1 VITTAGFCTTMIED
15 ARHLAQD
22 SLIETDLAIIGA
34 GAAGITLARE
44 LAGTN
49 LDICLLESGGL
60 EFEQEI
66 QNLYQGENGGRWY
79 FPLDDCRLRYFG
91 GSTNHWGG
99 WCRPLMPIDFEAR
112 DWIPHSGWPITRPDL
127 DPYYR
132 RAQALTETG
141 PFRYDATAF
150 WEETLNTK
158 MVPFSRDLITTTF
171 FQYSPPTRFGTR
183 YRKNIE
189 EAPNVLALLHAT
201 VTEIETDE
209 SGSTVTGLK
218 VATLEGPTFRVRAR
232 RYVLASGALE
242 NPRLLLLSNRMQP
255 AGVGNDHD
263 LVGRY
268 FMEHPHIPGVASLV
282 MSRPEAFHAIYTQ
295 HLLLAGNIVH
305 SALIPTDALLRR
317 ERLQHAVF
325 TIGVMGIYNAENLST
340 AVPADEERARD
351 VFELQRDL
359 GPPRASNHPPA
370 GYNDWPPAG
379 ALGASCMLG
388 CACEQ
393 APNPD
398 SRVTL
403 SEERDALGQQRARL
417 DWRLTETDKLSLN
430 RIVHALAEEFG
441 VLGLGRLHPALSD
454 DGTWPSEVLGGYHH
468 MGTTRMADS
477 PERGV
482 VNANCRVH
490 GVDNLYIAGSSVF
503 TTSGASN
510 PTLTIVALALRLA
523 DHLREQSS

>member
-1 VITTAGFCTTMIED
+1 MIED
-15 ARHLAQD
+15 ARRLPQD
-22 SLIETDLAIIGA
+22 SLIEADLAIIGA

-49 LDICLLESGGL
+49 IAVCLLESGGL
-60 EFEQEI
+60 DFEQDI
-66 QNLYQGENGGRWY
+66 QNLYRGENGGRWY
-79 FPLDDCRLRYFG
+79 FPLDTCRLRYFG

-112 DWIPHSGWPITRPDL
+112 DWIPHSGWPITRADL

-132 RAQALTETG
+132 RAQVLTETG
-141 PFRYDATAF
+141 PFRYDATGF
-150 WEETLNTK
+150 WEETLHTK
-158 MVPFSRDLITTTF
+158 MVPFSRGLITTTF

-183 YRKNIE
+183 YRKDIE
-189 EAPNVLALLHAT
+189 AAPNVRALLHAS
-201 VTEIETDE
+201 VTEIETDA
-209 SGSTVTGLK
+209 SGSTVTGLR
-218 VATLEGPTFRVRAR
+218 ARTLAGPTFRVRAR
-232 RYVLASGALE
+232 RYVLATGAIE
-242 NPRLLLLSNRMQP
+242 NPRLLLLSNRTNP
-255 AGVGNDHD
+255 AGVGNAHD

-268 FMEHPHIPGVASLV
+268 FMEHPHIPGVANLV
-282 MSRPEAFHAIYTQ
+282 MPWPEAFHAIYTQ
-295 HLLLAGNIVH
+295 HLLLADNIVH
-305 SALIPTDALLRR
+305 SAMIPTDALLRR

-325 TIGVMGIYNAENLST
+325 TIGVMDVYDAENL
-340 AVPADEERARD
+340 AAPAPADEERARD
-351 VFELQRDL
+351 IFELQRDL
-359 GPPRASNHPPA
+359 GAPRATDHPPA

-379 ALGASCMLG
+379 ALGASCVLG

-403 SEERDALGQQRARL
+403 AEERDALGLRRARL
-417 DWRLTETDKLSLN
+417 DWRITETDKLSLN
-430 RIVHALAEEFG
+430 RILHALAEELG
-441 VLGLGRLHPALSD
+441 ALGLGRLHPTLSD
-454 DGTWPSEVLGGYHH
+454 DGIWPAEVLGGYHH

-477 PERGV
+477 PQHGV
-482 VNANCRVH
+482 VNADCRVH

-523 DHLREQSS
+523 DHLREQPS